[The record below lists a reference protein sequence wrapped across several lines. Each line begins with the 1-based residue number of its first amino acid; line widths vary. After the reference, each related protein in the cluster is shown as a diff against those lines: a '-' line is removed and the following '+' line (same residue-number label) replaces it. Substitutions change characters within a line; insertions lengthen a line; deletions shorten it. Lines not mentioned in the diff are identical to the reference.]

1 MSFGT
6 ESLPPS
12 PRKEDKLFR
21 GDLPD
26 WHNNACLGSYGD
38 SVAYTEGYRR
48 GAELLV
54 QHVVDH
60 HSDQDY
66 LVYPII
72 FLYRHHLELALK
84 RIISRSPR
92 LLSRELTQEE
102 KAHLQKHRLDLLWQD
117 LKPMFA
123 GICEAVEWDKPE
135 VADVEGA
142 DAYIQQLTELDRN
155 SLSFRYWQSKA
166 GERSLPEDLQRIN
179 LRHFAEM
186 MNRLVRYIDGID
198 SATSL
203 VEDWQDD
210 MESSYGNDYGY

>member
-1 MSFGT
+1 
-6 ESLPPS
+6 
-12 PRKEDKLFR
+12 
-21 GDLPD
+21 
-26 WHNNACLGSYGD
+26 
-38 SVAYTEGYRR
+38 
-48 GAELLV
+48 
-54 QHVVDH
+54 
-60 HSDQDY
+60 
-66 LVYPII
+66 
-72 FLYRHHLELALK
+72 
-84 RIISRSPR
+84 
-92 LLSRELTQEE
+92 
-102 KAHLQKHRLDLLWQD
+102 
-117 LKPMFA
+117 MFA